1 MCNIWLV
8 ASHELSVNFVGFEL
22 FECCCKI
29 FVELLVLKSLDEV
42 LFHFTLL
49 KVVTEGQD

>member
-1 MCNIWLV
+1 MSNIWLV
-8 ASHELSVNFVGFEL
+8 TTHKLTVNLVGFEL

-49 KVVTEGQD
+49 KVVTEGKD